1 MLQPLRVHALTIAQI
16 ASEAYEQGGVDLLRF
31 LDAER
36 ARLDAELAWARGM
49 IDYRQSMVRLEIA
62 EGVNP

>member
-1 MLQPLRVHALTIAQI
+1 
-16 ASEAYEQGGVDLLRF
+16 VDLLRF

-36 ARLDAELAWARGM
+36 ARLDAELAWTHGL
-49 IDYRQSMVRLEIA
+49 IDYRESIVRLESV